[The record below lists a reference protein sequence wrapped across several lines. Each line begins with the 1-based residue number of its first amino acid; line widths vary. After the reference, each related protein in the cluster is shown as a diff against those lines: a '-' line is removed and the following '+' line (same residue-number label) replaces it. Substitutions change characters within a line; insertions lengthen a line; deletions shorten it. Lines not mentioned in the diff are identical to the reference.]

1 MSTKGIV
8 DYHISNHAK
17 QRFAERIMGRDN
29 TYDVNKF
36 ILEHE
41 AKIQTD
47 ICKMI
52 EYGDLIFT
60 GKQSQKDG
68 KGKVVDV
75 YLSDCWVVLVD
86 SKSTNVITLFKVDLG
101 VDDDF
106 NRQYIEKMME
116 KLNRNKEELDGVQ
129 AQVLEENEEYRGFIE
144 EAETQSCNFFNITEN
159 ASYKSW
165 LLNSTTDSSY
175 WCTDYI
181 SRADSCKLPSEM
193 REKYGDNVVDELFG
207 DDNDDT
213 LSEEDNGPAFDR
225 NSVIPVKISVSDI
238 KRIHAAGDDEEDI
251 VDLFVKKQGVT
262 LKKINRD
269 KSKKRSFTPAEKGTL
284 THTCL
289 QLFDFG
295 KCREIHDIDG
305 AEKYV
310 AEFL

>member
-47 ICKMI
+47 ICKMV

-75 YLSDCWVVLVD
+75 YLNDCWVVLVD
-86 SKSTNVITLFKVDLG
+86 NKSMNVITLFKVDLG

-129 AQVLEENEEYRGFIE
+129 AQILEENEEYRGFIE
-144 EAETQSCNFFNITEN
+144 EAETQIKEYRAMIKHMEELCSGYKTIIDNNCVKVSQATKAVTETIN
-159 ASYKSW
+159 
-165 LLNSTTDSSY
+165 
-175 WCTDYI
+175 
-181 SRADSCKLPSEM
+181 
-193 REKYGDNVVDELFG
+193 
-207 DDNDDT
+207 T
-213 LSEEDNGPAFDR
+213 LIG
-225 NSVIPVKISVSDI
+225 
-238 KRIHAAGDDEEDI
+238 
-251 VDLFVKKQGVT
+251 KK
-262 LKKINRD
+262 
-269 KSKKRSFTPAEKGTL
+269 
-284 THTCL
+284 
-289 QLFDFG
+289 
-295 KCREIHDIDG
+295 
-305 AEKYV
+305 
-310 AEFL
+310 EF